1 VLLQKLTNFLVAFGP
16 VGLLLM
22 AFIDSAGLPVA
33 GGLDALLI
41 FLAVKNPRG
50 AWLYAAICVAGSTAG
65 NVALYFTARR
75 GGRRFL
81 ERSATPGRA
90 QRFRAWFQRFG
101 MVTVFI
107 PALLPIPMPLK
118 LFVISAGALRS
129 SFPVF
134 VVAILLAR
142 VPRYFGEAWL
152 GVKLGEG
159 STAFLRQHAWDF
171 VIAALALFILLYLL
185 VLASERWRMYRQ
197 AHRAAGT
204 LR

>member
-1 VLLQKLTNFLVAFGP
+1 
-16 VGLLLM
+16 
-22 AFIDSAGLPVA
+22 
-33 GGLDALLI
+33 
-41 FLAVKNPRG
+41 
-50 AWLYAAICVAGSTAG
+50 
-65 NVALYFTARR
+65 
-75 GGRRFL
+75 
-81 ERSATPGRA
+81 
-90 QRFRAWFQRFG
+90 

-118 LFVISAGALRS
+118 LFVISAGALRT

-134 VVAILLAR
+134 LMAILLAR

-171 VIAALALFILLYLL
+171 VIAAVALFILLYLL
-185 VLASERWRMYRQ
+185 VLASERWRMYRK
-197 AHRAAGT
+197 AHRATAD

>member
-1 VLLQKLTNFLVAFGP
+1 MLLQKLTNFLVAFGP

-50 AWLYAAICVAGSTAG
+50 AWMYAAICVAGSTVG
-65 NVALYFTARR
+65 NMALYFTARR

-81 ERSATPGRA
+81 ERSAAPGRA
-90 QRFRAWFQRFG
+90 QRFRAWFLRFG

-118 LFVISAGALRS
+118 LFVVSAGALRT
-129 SFPVF
+129 SFPLF
-134 VVAILLAR
+134 LTAILLAR
-142 VPRYFGEAWL
+142 IPRYFGEAWL

-171 VIAALALFILLYLL
+171 MIASGALFILLYFL
-185 VLASERWRMYRQ
+185 VLASERWRTYRK
-197 AHRAAGT
+197 AHRATGD

>member
-1 VLLQKLTNFLVAFGP
+1 LLLQKLTNFLVAFGP
-16 VGLLLM
+16 IGLLLM

-41 FLAVKNPRG
+41 FLAVKNPRD
-50 AWLYAAICVAGSTAG
+50 AWMYAAICVAGSTVG
-65 NVALYFTARR
+65 NIALYFTARR

-90 QRFRAWFQRFG
+90 QRFRVWFQRFG

-107 PALLPIPMPLK
+107 PALLPVPMPLK

-129 SFPVF
+129 SFLVF
-134 VVAILLAR
+134 LMAILLAR
-142 VPRYFGEAWL
+142 IPRYFGEAWL

-159 STAFLRQHAWDF
+159 SSVFLRHHAWDF
-171 VIAALALFILLYLL
+171 VIAAVVLFILLYLL
-185 VLASERWRMYRQ
+185 VLVNERWRMQRKR
-197 AHRAAGT
+197 HRTAGD